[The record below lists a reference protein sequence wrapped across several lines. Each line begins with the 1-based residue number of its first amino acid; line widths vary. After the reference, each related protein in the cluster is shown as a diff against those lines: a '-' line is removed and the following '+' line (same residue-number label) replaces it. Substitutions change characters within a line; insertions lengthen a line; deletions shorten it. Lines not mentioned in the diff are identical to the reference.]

1 MNSSISA
8 KNHWKQCPTD
18 EMIYEKTFIMAQASS
33 SESPMFMADLVR
45 FMLDIG
51 GEMDEFE
58 LGIT

>member
-1 MNSSISA
+1 
-8 KNHWKQCPTD
+8 
-18 EMIYEKTFIMAQASS
+18 MIYEKTFIMAQASS

-58 LGIT
+58 LGIA